1 MNSSKKTKGMEPRK
15 EERAKEKEKDPKD
28 MEERTKERVRKEVT
42 KERGGK
48 WSLQR
53 EWLQTFK
60 VVTRKKWFVVKTWTR
75 IKVLKS
81 LKRLP

>member
-1 MNSSKKTKGMEPRK
+1 MKGKVEESVEVKMEEGLK
-15 EERAKEKEKDPKD
+15 EGVEERI
-28 MEERTKERVRKEVT
+28 KERVRKEVT
-42 KERGGK
+42 KEKGGK

-53 EWLQTFK
+53 EWLQIFK
-60 VVTRKKWFVVKTWTR
+60 VVTRKGWFVVKTWTR

>member
-1 MNSSKKTKGMEPRK
+1 MNASKKIKGMESKEK
-15 EERAKEKEKDPKD
+15 EEAKEKDPKD
-28 MEERTKERVRKEVT
+28 MEERTKERVRKDVT

-48 WSLQR
+48 WALQR

-60 VVTRKKWFVVKTWTR
+60 VVTRKKWFVVRTWIR